1 MAKAV
6 IFDKDGVIVQSTRL
20 HLEVWKRTFAIHNK
34 KISLAFMRKYMMGR
48 SAKENIKAH
57 LDPNIADKKMKQEL
71 NDQLTFIRKN
81 YRKYIE
87 IVPGILNFLK
97 KLKKAKIRAA
107 LATSS
112 RRETTDLFLDTLKL
126 REYFNSITTSD
137 DVTKAKP
144 DPEIYLKAAKNLRVK
159 PADSV
164 VFEDSYSGIEAAK
177 RAGMKV
183 VLVTTSLTKKEI
195 SNVDLS
201 IKDFTKISIS
211 DLRKI

>member
-1 MAKAV
+1 
-6 IFDKDGVIVQSTRL
+6 
-20 HLEVWKRTFAIHNK
+20 
-34 KISLAFMRKYMMGR
+34 MGR